1 MTSKIILDKISQD
14 SVDSVKESFNRL
26 PKTHHLDGQ
35 YRLRR
40 YSRVRINDT
49 YEFSYFKLPQQDFN
63 QSEHYNKHQGGMSR
77 AFEEIED
84 DVVRSMGMLEM
95 CDKFLESGGFSADN
109 EIEVHQMRII
119 TLGEVT
125 RTMVSPEG
133 VHQDGYDFIAIVGID
148 RCNIYGG
155 NALVYKTQ
163 GGKQIFDCPL
173 QQGEM
178 LMIDD
183 RELWHNAGTITKIS
197 PDKQGYMDAF
207 ILTARKSNG

>member
-1 MTSKIILDKISQD
+1 MKSKIRLDEISQE
-14 SVDSVKESFNRL
+14 SVDSVKESFDRL
-26 PKTHHLDGQ
+26 PKTNHLDGQ

-40 YSRVRINDT
+40 YSRVKINET
-49 YEFSYFKLPQQDFN
+49 YEFSYLKLPQQEFN
-63 QSEHYNKHQGGMSR
+63 QSEDYNKHQGGMSR
-77 AFEEIED
+77 IFEEIED

-109 EIEVHQMRII
+109 EVEVHQMRII
-119 TLGEVT
+119 TLGEAT
-125 RTMVSPEG
+125 QTMVSPEG

-148 RCNIYGG
+148 RYNIYGG
-155 NALVYKTQ
+155 NARVFKTQ

-178 LMIDD
+178 LIIND
-183 RELWHNAGTITKIS
+183 RELWHSAGTITKLN

>member
-26 PKTHHLDGQ
+26 PKTNHLDGQ

-119 TLGEVT
+119 TLEIIYLVFFK
-125 RTMVSPEG
+125 E
-133 VHQDGYDFIAIVGID
+133 QDQLFQKVLD
-148 RCNIYGG
+148 RI
-155 NALVYKTQ
+155 
-163 GGKQIFDCPL
+163 
-173 QQGEM
+173 
-178 LMIDD
+178 
-183 RELWHNAGTITKIS
+183 
-197 PDKQGYMDAF
+197 
-207 ILTARKSNG
+207 